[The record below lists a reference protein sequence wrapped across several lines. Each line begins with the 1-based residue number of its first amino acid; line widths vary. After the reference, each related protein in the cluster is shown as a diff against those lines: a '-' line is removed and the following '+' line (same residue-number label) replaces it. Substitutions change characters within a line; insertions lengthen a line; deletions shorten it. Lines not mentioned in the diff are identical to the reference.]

1 MNYILMQHT
10 ENIFWYDILQENL
23 WQISMFDEEIL
34 KMNH

>member
-23 WQISMFDEEIL
+23 RQISMFDEEIL